1 MDAADAGGGIAS
13 LASFLNYGALGA
25 LALMCIIILGVNVW
39 KLYDVVNRASA
50 EKARAMAPLLK
61 FQMMVC
67 VVGFAIAGGGALFL
81 GVQEAKAER
90 RLYLAISPREFG
102 VQPEYMPVVKVGGLT
117 VDLADAADLV
127 CKQRTVVDIKLD
139 KFINHAVRNRVAE
152 GIENRQA
159 GLTLPAATPEGI

>member
-1 MDAADAGGGIAS
+1 MEAADAGGGIAS

-25 LALMCIIILGVNVW
+25 LALMCIVILGVNVW

-50 EKARAMAPLLK
+50 EKAKAIAPLLK

-67 VVGFAIAGGGALFL
+67 AVGFAVAGGGALFL

-90 RLYLAISPREFG
+90 HLYLAISPREFDVG
-102 VQPEYMPVVKVGGLT
+102 PEFMPVVNVGGKPINLS
-117 VDLADAADLV
+117 DAAELV
-127 CKQRTVVDIKLD
+127 CKQRTMVDIKLD
-139 KFINHAVRNRVAE
+139 KFINHAVRSRVGE
-152 GIENRQA
+152 GIQNRQA